1 MNLEDIEREREER
14 IDEMAEAFKRALTSL
29 VFRQVRHSWE
39 TLFGEPYWGFRP
51 PDEEE
56 KS

>member
-1 MNLEDIEREREER
+1 MNPEEIEREKR

-29 VFRQVRHSWE
+29 VFRQIRHGWE
-39 TLFGEPYWGFRP
+39 TRFGEHYWGFRP